1 MASREQDGA
10 ASRSARDEH
19 ATAAMAADLARA
31 RPAMQKA
38 IDYAR
43 ETATRSPPAGPAS
56 TWSRDN
62 YARALLQFGYP
73 PPLDPSTCGFFS
85 TRYTTR
91 IILVFNQDVGCT
103 IWFFKL
109 I

>member
-1 MASREQDGA
+1 MASREQDGV
-10 ASRSARDEH
+10 ASRSAWDEH
-19 ATAAMAADLARA
+19 ATAAMAADLERA

-38 IDYAR
+38 TDYAG

-73 PPLDPSTCGFFS
+73 ATARFLHLRLLQHKVHNKNNFS
-85 TRYTTR
+85 
-91 IILVFNQDVGCT
+91 I
-103 IWFFKL
+103 
-109 I
+109 